1 MGKTQPASAG
11 YQVSLL
17 TLGSY
22 IRVYQGVILDLTMQS
37 STEMPDRVETYARQR
52 INILTFDVPHE

>member
-17 TLGSY
+17 SLGSY
-22 IRVYQGVILDLTMQS
+22 IRVYQDVMLDLTMQS
-37 STEMPDRVETYARQR
+37 STEMPDRVETCVLRGKGETF
-52 INILTFDVPHE
+52 NI